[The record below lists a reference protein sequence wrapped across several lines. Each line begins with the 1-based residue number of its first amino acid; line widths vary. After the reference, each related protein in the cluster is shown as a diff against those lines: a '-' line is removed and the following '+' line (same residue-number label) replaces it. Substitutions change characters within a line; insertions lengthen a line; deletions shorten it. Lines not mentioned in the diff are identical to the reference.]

1 MVALSGTQP
10 SRRVGVADPPGGPT
24 IYSVAERAGV
34 SIATVSRV
42 LAGGAT
48 VAPRTRERVMAAM
61 RELDY
66 RPQGAARSLAV
77 RRAEAHGIVMDEL
90 TGPYHAGL
98 LVGYESM
105 AAERGQSVILRIT
118 GTTGVSGDP
127 ADRWERPIRQLA
139 GRVDG
144 LVIGSPRVPD
154 EIIATVARTVPVV
167 LVGRP
172 GVPGCDVV
180 RTENR
185 RTAEDLVGHLLAAG
199 RRHPVFV
206 GDPAGSLD
214 VTERHAGY
222 LAACH
227 AAGVAPG
234 EPVRVPLTE
243 AAGQDLVRRA
253 PPALLDADALVCAND
268 ELALA
273 LQWGRR
279 QQGVDVPGD
288 VAVVGWDDVLAA
300 RYITPG
306 LTTVRQPVRELGRTA
321 ADLLH
326 HRVAGAAVSD
336 KPVVL
341 SSALVHRGSCCP
353 ASPVDISR

>member
-1 MVALSGTQP
+1 MVVLSG
-10 SRRVGVADPPGGPT
+10 PPKPGATDALGAAT

-48 VAPRTRERVMAAM
+48 VAPRTRERVMAAA

-90 TGPYHAGL
+90 TGPYHTGL
-98 LVGYESM
+98 LVGYESL
-105 AAERGQSVILRIT
+105 AAERGQSVVLRIT
-118 GTTGVSGDP
+118 ETAGPAGDSL
-127 ADRWERPIRQLA
+127 DRWERLIRQLA

-144 LVIGSPRVPD
+144 LAIGSPRVPD
-154 EIIATVARTVPVV
+154 EVIAAVARTVPVV

-172 GVPGCDVV
+172 AVAGCDVV

-185 RTAEDLVGHLLAAG
+185 TSAVDLVEHLVATG
-199 RRHPVFV
+199 RRRPVFV

-214 VTERHAGY
+214 VTERYDGY
-222 LAACH
+222 AAACV
-227 AAGVAPG
+227 AAGIDPG
-234 EPVRVPLTE
+234 HPIRVPQTE
-243 AAGQDLVRRA
+243 AAGQELLRQ
-253 PPALLDADALVCAND
+253 PPPELAGADALVCAND

-273 LQWGRR
+273 LQWGRQR
-279 QQGVDVPGD
+279 QGVDVPGD
-288 VAVVGWDDVLAA
+288 LAVVGWDDVLAA

-321 ADLLH
+321 ADRLH
-326 HRVAGAAVSD
+326 RRVAGAAVQ
-336 KPVVL
+336 PEPLVL
-341 SSALVHRGSCCP
+341 PSVLVHRGSCCAAP
-353 ASPVDISR
+353 PDATDR

>member
-1 MVALSGTQP
+1 MSGLQ
-10 SRRVGVADPPGGPT
+10 SDPPTAPDIAGSAT

-48 VAPRTRERVMAAM
+48 VAPRTRERVLAAA
-61 RELDY
+61 RDLDY

-90 TGPYHAGL
+90 TGPYHTGL

-105 AAERGQSVILRIT
+105 AAERGQSVVLRIAGNAGASSST
-118 GTTGVSGDP
+118 
-127 ADRWERPIRQLA
+127 DRWETLVRQLA

-144 LVIGSPRVPD
+144 LVVGSPQVPD
-154 EIIATVARTVPVV
+154 GVIAAVARTVPVV
-167 LVGRP
+167 LVGRRP
-172 GVPGCDVV
+172 VAGCDVV

-185 RTAEDLVGHLLAAG
+185 SAAEDLAAHLIDAG
-199 RRHPVFV
+199 RRRPLFV
-206 GDPAGSLD
+206 GDPDGSLD
-214 VTERHAGY
+214 VTERYAGY
-222 LAACH
+222 AAACRS
-227 AAGVAPG
+227 AGIDPQ
-234 EPVRVPLTE
+234 EPVRVPQTE
-243 AAGQDLVRRA
+243 AAGQELLRE
-253 PPALLDADALVCAND
+253 PPAVLLDADALVCAND

-279 QQGVDVPGD
+279 RQGVDIPGD

-326 HRVAGAAVSD
+326 QRLAGAPVRST
-336 KPVVL
+336 PVVL
-341 SSALVHRGSCCP
+341 PSELVHRGSCCP
-353 ASPVDISR
+353 ASP